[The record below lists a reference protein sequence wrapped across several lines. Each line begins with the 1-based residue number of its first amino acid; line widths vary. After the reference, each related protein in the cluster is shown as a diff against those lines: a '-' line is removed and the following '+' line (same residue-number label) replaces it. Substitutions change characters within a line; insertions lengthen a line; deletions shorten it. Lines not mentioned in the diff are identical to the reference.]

1 MKRYMITLVGCHD
14 ETSFFI
20 PMTEEEKN
28 FLQKIADLSKEF
40 SESDCMPILEI
51 IGTKTSI

>member
-40 SESDCMPILEI
+40 SESDCMPILKI
-51 IGTKTSI
+51 IDTKTSI